1 MNINE
6 QKTALCYFLQ
16 IQDSDIFYLK
26 IWIRDKNSL
35 FAPLLTGQY
44 FCCWFSPH
52 PYFMFLLCLL
62 PHSGSILDSQLSWE
76 SGKFQL
82 ARWSHEV
89 VWFSTWVPPT
99 HPPTH
104 PPTTTR
110 SKFDNKHFIFC
121 HTWAPSWILSSAEN
135 LACSNLQY
143 GARKWEY
150 FLKESPTWPYKF
162 FLLNILHCETW
173 ISSVEL
179 QTQLV
184 SIFFCLL
191 SKKGL
196 FSSSCSCLLL
206 ITCATLSTSDRN
218 LLLFASCSFH
228 KDMTTILNFGSHYP
242 IWWLAAE
249 LRRGVC
255 KQNN

>member
-99 HPPTH
+99 HPTPLGQNLIINILEFGNVLKMICKLRWVSERCQLKDFLNFSHGSIPFCYT
-104 PPTTTR
+104 PLWTDESNSTPKLLALVLDSKNRTSPTT
-110 SKFDNKHFIFC
+110 KMWGF
-121 HTWAPSWILSSAEN
+121 PS
-135 LACSNLQY
+135 
-143 GARKWEY
+143 
-150 FLKESPTWPYKF
+150 
-162 FLLNILHCETW
+162 
-173 ISSVEL
+173 VM
-179 QTQLV
+179 
-184 SIFFCLL
+184 
-191 SKKGL
+191 
-196 FSSSCSCLLL
+196 L
-206 ITCATLSTSDRN
+206 ICN
-218 LLLFASCSFH
+218 SF
-228 KDMTTILNFGSHYP
+228 
-242 IWWLAAE
+242 
-249 LRRGVC
+249 
-255 KQNN
+255 

>member
-89 VWFSTWVPPT
+89 AILCSWDHPPPT

-104 PPTTTR
+104 PPTPTR
-110 SKFDNKHFIFC
+110 ES
-121 HTWAPSWILSSAEN
+121 ILQCNS
-135 LACSNLQY
+135 
-143 GARKWEY
+143 
-150 FLKESPTWPYKF
+150 
-162 FLLNILHCETW
+162 
-173 ISSVEL
+173 
-179 QTQLV
+179 
-184 SIFFCLL
+184 
-191 SKKGL
+191 
-196 FSSSCSCLLL
+196 LLL
-206 ITCATLSTSDRN
+206 AILFRLTHVTKPLMTLYKSAW
-218 LLLFASCSFH
+218 L
-228 KDMTTILNFGSHYP
+228 
-242 IWWLAAE
+242 WLALISPDPTSNHQIKYE
-249 LRRGVC
+249 FIWL
-255 KQNN
+255 

>member
-82 ARWSHEV
+82 ARWIHEMV
-89 VWFSTWVPPT
+89 IFPEGII
-99 HPPTH
+99 HP
-104 PPTTTR
+104 
-110 SKFDNKHFIFC
+110 
-121 HTWAPSWILSSAEN
+121 
-135 LACSNLQY
+135 
-143 GARKWEY
+143 
-150 FLKESPTWPYKF
+150 PTWPYRF
-162 FLLNILHCETW
+162 FLLNILHSETW
-173 ISSVEL
+173 ISSVAL

-184 SIFFCLL
+184 FLI
-191 SKKGL
+191 
-196 FSSSCSCLLL
+196 
-206 ITCATLSTSDRN
+206 ITCRVD
-218 LLLFASCSFH
+218 LFPQPANRSPR
-228 KDMTTILNFGSHYP
+228 ILQA
-242 IWWLAAE
+242 L
-249 LRRGVC
+249 
-255 KQNN
+255 

>member
-89 VWFSTWVPPT
+89 VIFPEGIT
-99 HPPTH
+99 HPPDH
-104 PPTTTR
+104 IDF
-110 SKFDNKHFIFC
+110 SC
-121 HTWAPSWILSSAEN
+121 WIYS
-135 LACSNLQY
+135 
-143 GARKWEY
+143 
-150 FLKESPTWPYKF
+150 FLKLGFRVWHFTSSLA
-162 FLLNILHCETW
+162 FLVFKHI
-173 ISSVEL
+173 
-179 QTQLV
+179 
-184 SIFFCLL
+184 
-191 SKKGL
+191 
-196 FSSSCSCLLL
+196 
-206 ITCATLSTSDRN
+206 
-218 LLLFASCSFH
+218 
-228 KDMTTILNFGSHYP
+228 
-242 IWWLAAE
+242 
-249 LRRGVC
+249 
-255 KQNN
+255 

>member
-89 VWFSTWVPPT
+89 VIFPEGIT
-99 HPPTH
+99 HPPTWPDRFLPH
-104 PPTTTR
+104 
-110 SKFDNKHFIFC
+110 SGSILDSQLSCDSCKF
-121 HTWAPSWILSSAEN
+121 
-135 LACSNLQY
+135 
-143 GARKWEY
+143 
-150 FLKESPTWPYKF
+150 
-162 FLLNILHCETW
+162 
-173 ISSVEL
+173 
-179 QTQLV
+179 QLV
-184 SIFFCLL
+184 RWSHEVAIL
-191 SKKGL
+191 
-196 FSSSCSCLLL
+196 CSWNRH
-206 ITCATLSTSDRN
+206 IGSATNPPDT
-218 LLLFASCSFH
+218 
-228 KDMTTILNFGSHYP
+228 
-242 IWWLAAE
+242 
-249 LRRGVC
+249 
-255 KQNN
+255 